1 MSRLG
6 SGTLIPGCFFLPPNM
21 VGHPTG
27 ACPYGDP
34 KSGGNIAKAKQL
46 VQQSGMAG
54 TPVTVWS
61 ETRSPR
67 QQWMTY
73 YTQFLNQIGF
83 KATQKVIA
91 DATYF
96 TTIGNLKLNPQT
108 GFADWNQD
116 FPNPIDFYLLLQGS
130 AIQPTNNQ
138 NFGQVKDPHIDS
150 TSNKLGATPTSQL
163 NSIAEP
169 VAGARPVRRPEGI
182 RRRLR
187 LPDLPRIHLKSDRLE
202 QGHLPWPVRVGLQQF
217 DDEVGTDSRVWAGT
231 ATLSQPDPL
240 LMATTSAP
248 GTEFSSGLEAPL
260 DVDGEQLPEG
270 LGPWRLAW
278 RRLRRNK
285 VALFFGALFLVI
297 LALCLLAPV
306 YSHDVAHIGLADQN
320 IDKPILIAGKKTYV
334 VDPTGIPIGPT
345 WHSKYFLG
353 ADSTGRDVAVRLL
366 YGGRNSLEVGAIATV
381 ITMILALILGI
392 VGGYFRGLA
401 DSAIGV
407 FLDSIWAYPAVLL
420 GIALGATLAV
430 SGIHIWFISINGN
443 ALYVPAFVVGI
454 VYIPYVAK
462 PVRGQVLTLREREF
476 VDAARQQGL
485 SHTRIMFTEIMPNL
499 ASTIVVFVPLILA
512 NAILLEAALSFLGAG
527 IKPPNPSW
535 GTMISD
541 GVATIPAAFHN
552 VLVPGIMLVLTVMSI
567 NIFGDGLRDAL
578 DPRSKVRIAH

>member
-1 MSRLG
+1 
-6 SGTLIPGCFFLPPNM
+6 
-21 VGHPTG
+21 
-27 ACPYGDP
+27 
-34 KSGGNIAKAKQL
+34 
-46 VQQSGMAG
+46 
-54 TPVTVWS
+54 
-61 ETRSPR
+61 
-67 QQWMTY
+67 
-73 YTQFLNQIGF
+73 
-83 KATQKVIA
+83 
-91 DATYF
+91 
-96 TTIGNLKLNPQT
+96 
-108 GFADWNQD
+108 
-116 FPNPIDFYLLLQGS
+116 
-130 AIQPTNNQ
+130 
-138 NFGQVKDPHIDS
+138 
-150 TSNKLGATPTSQL
+150 
-163 NSIAEP
+163 
-169 VAGARPVRRPEGI
+169 
-182 RRRLR
+182 
-187 LPDLPRIHLKSDRLE
+187 
-202 QGHLPWPVRVGLQQF
+202 
-217 DDEVGTDSRVWAGT
+217 
-231 ATLSQPDPL
+231 
-240 LMATTSAP
+240 MATTSAP
-248 GTEFSSGLEAPL
+248 GTEFSSDLEATL

-285 VALFFGALFLVI
+285 VALFFGGVFLVI
-297 LALCLLAPV
+297 LVLCLLAPV
-306 YSHDVAHIGLADQN
+306 YSHDVAHLGLAQIN
-320 IDKPILIAGKKTYV
+320 IDKPINIAGKKTYV

-345 WHSKYFLG
+345 WHSKYLLG

-366 YGGRNSLEVGAIATV
+366 YGGRNSLEVGAIATI
-381 ITMILALILGI
+381 ITMICALVLGV
-392 VGGYFRGLA
+392 VGGYFRGTA
-401 DSAIGV
+401 DTAIGI

-430 SGIHIWFISINGN
+430 SGIDVGLFKISGN
-443 ALYVPAFVVGI
+443 TLFVPAFVVGI

-541 GVATIPAAFHN
+541 GVSTIPAAFHN